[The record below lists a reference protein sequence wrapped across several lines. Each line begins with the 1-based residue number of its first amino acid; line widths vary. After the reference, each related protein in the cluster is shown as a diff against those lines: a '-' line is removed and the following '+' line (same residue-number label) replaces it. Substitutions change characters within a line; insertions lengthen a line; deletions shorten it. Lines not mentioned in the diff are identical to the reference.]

1 MCTEQESKNKKK
13 ERRKRKE
20 EKEGRDGIRRQ
31 SQSFDLFSFFIKSL
45 YLNVQQ
51 SKKQK
56 FIFGKSTFSFSLS
69 HFSYSF
75 ESSEIAGFLK
85 YFAFF
90 FIYFNLFQVH
100 RMIETK
106 NGAISYFV
114 LKSSTLLNS

>member
-1 MCTEQESKNKKK
+1 MCTEKESKNEKIRTTKKK
-13 ERRKRKE
+13 RRKGGK
-20 EKEGRDGIRRQ
+20 GRHQTTKPIFR
-31 SQSFDLFSFFIKSL
+31 
-45 YLNVQQ
+45 
-51 SKKQK
+51 
-56 FIFGKSTFSFSLS
+56 FIFIFYKISLFECTTEQEAEIYFWQINFLSLS

-114 LKSSTLLNS
+114 LKSSTL